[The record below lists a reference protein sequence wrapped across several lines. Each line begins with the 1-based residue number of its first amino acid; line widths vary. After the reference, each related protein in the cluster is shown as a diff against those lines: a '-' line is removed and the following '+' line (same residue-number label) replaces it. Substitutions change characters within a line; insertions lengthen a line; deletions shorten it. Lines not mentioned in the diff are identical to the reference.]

1 MTSFSASYSLDTSP
15 LVWVNLPGILRT
27 PISPRHGSAF
37 DVYEQNIIQETNRGV
52 RRVYRLFTRQVWQLG
67 FRFSEDQ
74 KAAFRAMH
82 DAVDGE
88 LTPFYFRAGTT
99 ILYCRKE
106 AGFKPR
112 MIREATHGPV
122 YDYELILTEEI
133 TATAF

>member
-1 MTSFSASYSLDTSP
+1 MSFYASYSLDTSP
-15 LVWVNLPGILRT
+15 LVWVDLPGPIAT
-27 PISPRHGSAF
+27 PIAPRHGSAF
-37 DVYEQNIIQETNRGV
+37 DQDEQNVVHETNRGV
-52 RRVYRLFTRQVWQLG
+52 RSVYRLFTREVWRLT
-67 FRFSEDQ
+67 FRISEDQ
-74 KAAFRAMH
+74 KAAFQTLH

-88 LTPFYFRAGTT
+88 LTPFYFRVGTT

-112 MIREATHGPV
+112 MIATPAEDPA